1 MVGISSDAGR
11 ISSVKRAME
20 GYGIDVLVCRNPENV
35 LFLSGYW
42 PLTGW
47 SLVVVPLDGDPA
59 LIIPRS
65 ELDYARESWIK
76 NMYTYEAESLEHIW
90 NPYRFI
96 AGILEGLD
104 LPKGIRV
111 GCELSMETVAT
122 GSIAGEVSYACTPTF
137 DLLRDIFKA
146 VLVDATPLISKLRMV
161 KSNHEIERIK
171 IASKIASIA
180 IEKLLGIVRDGL
192 KESELAALAESIVYS
207 EGVGFEGKVKR
218 ARGFAFVMSGGST
231 SRAWYPFNI
240 SSDRRIM
247 RGDPILL
254 EFNVCADGYWVDVT
268 RTWILGR
275 PTKEQEDIFYILME
289 AQESVYKY
297 ENPGVKACDVD
308 RVARKVIGVRGYDRF
323 FPHRLGHGVGLRLHE
338 EPIIHPL
345 SSIIIEKGMIH
356 TVEPGIYT
364 DRYGLRLEDVVL
376 VLGKGVENLFPG
388 YKFLS
393 LGE

>member
-1 MVGISSDAGR
+1 MAGIPSSIDR
-11 ISSVKRAME
+11 ISSVKQAME

-47 SLVVVPLDGDPA
+47 SLAVIPLDGDPL
-59 LIIPRS
+59 LIIPTS
-65 ELDYARESWIK
+65 ELDYAGESWIK
-76 NMYTYEAESLEHIW
+76 NVYTYEAESLEYMW
-90 NPYRFI
+90 DPYRFI
-96 AGILEGLD
+96 AGILEGLN
-104 LPKGIRV
+104 LPRGIRV
-111 GCELSMETVAT
+111 GCELGMETIAT
-122 GSIAGEVSYACTPTF
+122 GTIAGEVSYACIPTF
-137 DLLRDIFKA
+137 DLVRDVFKA
-146 VLVDATPLISKLRMV
+146 VLVDATPLISRLRMV
-161 KSNHEIERIK
+161 KSHREIDRIK

-180 IEKLLGIVRDGL
+180 IEKLLGVVGEGL

-207 EGVGFEGKVKR
+207 EGVGFEGRVKR

-231 SRAWYPFNI
+231 SKAWYPFNI
-240 SSDRRIM
+240 SSDRRIT

-254 EFNVCADGYWVDVT
+254 EFNVCADGYWIDVT

-275 PTKEQEDIFYILME
+275 PTKEQEDIFDTLME
-289 AQESVYKY
+289 AQESVYRY
-297 ENPGVKACDVD
+297 ENPGMKACDLD
-308 RVARKVIGVRGYDRF
+308 WAARSVVRVRGYDRF

-338 EPIIHPL
+338 EPIIHPS
-345 SSIIIEKGMIH
+345 SSIIVEKDTIH

-393 LGE
+393 LSE

>member
-1 MVGISSDAGR
+1 MAVIPSDMDR
-11 ISSVKRAME
+11 ISTVKQAME
-20 GYGIDVLVCRNPENV
+20 GYGIDLLVCRNPENV

-47 SLVVVPLDGDPA
+47 SLILIPLDGDPA

-65 ELDYARESWIK
+65 EVDYIEDSWVK
-76 NMYTYEAESLEHIW
+76 NVYTYEAERLEYTW
-90 NPYRFI
+90 NPYRFMME
-96 AGILEGLD
+96 ILEEIG

-111 GCELSMETVAT
+111 GCELGMETIAT
-122 GSIAGEVSYACTPTF
+122 GTIAGEASYACTPTF
-137 DLLRDIFKA
+137 DLLRNVFKA
-146 VLVDATPLISKLRMV
+146 ILVDATPLLSKLRMI
-161 KSNHEIERIK
+161 KSNLEVEKVR

-180 IEKLLGIVRDGL
+180 IEKLIGVVKEGL
-192 KESELAALAESIVYS
+192 RESELAALAEYIVYS
-207 EGVGFEGKVKR
+207 EGVGFEGRVKR
-218 ARGFAFVMSGGST
+218 ARGFAFVMSGINT

-240 SSDRRIM
+240 STNRRIR

-254 EFNVCADGYWVDVT
+254 EFNVCADGYWVDIT
-268 RTWILGR
+268 RTWILGK
-275 PTKEQEDIFYILME
+275 PTDEQEYIFNTLVE
-289 AQESVYKY
+289 AQESVYRS
-297 ENPGVKACDVD
+297 ENPGLRACDID
-308 RVARKVIGVRGYDRF
+308 GIARSIVRARGYDRF

-345 SSIIIEKGMIH
+345 STTLIEKNMLH

-376 VLGKGVENLFPG
+376 ILEKGVENLFPG

-393 LGE
+393 LSE